1 MKVIATTALAVI
13 AWLAFVAYSA
23 FSGLWM
29 NPVVAE
35 EDTRAFFDYAVETIG
50 DTNRGATSLVMIERG
65 AIVHEFHAGPEGDVD
80 RDTVFAA
87 ASMSKWLAAY
97 AMMAL
102 VADGRADLDAPVGN
116 YLTRWQ
122 LPASEF
128 ANEAVTIRRLLSH
141 TAGFTDG
148 LGFGDYT
155 ADETLPEL
163 EDELSNPRA
172 STGEPVQI
180 RVNIEPG
187 TEWNYSGGSYLL
199 LELLVEEVSGQ
210 SFEDFV
216 QATVLDPLEM
226 TRSGYRAIDTY
237 TNSAGSLDTDGARQ
251 VGFQYASSAATGMV
265 TSSADMAKFVLA
277 HIGSTAASAPLSP
290 EFAKSMRAPLGRS
303 LGFDIW
309 GLGTILYAPTGNG
322 DFIFGHDGANDPAI
336 NTAARLNPE
345 SGDALVILVSGQ
357 SSLATTLGSDWVFW
371 QSGYPDLFAT
381 DAVFG
386 SMMVP
391 ALSGT
396 AVILAV
402 AVVLG
407 LRTRRK
413 A

>member
-1 MKVIATTALAVI
+1 
-13 AWLAFVAYSA
+13 
-23 FSGLWM
+23 
-29 NPVVAE
+29 
-35 EDTRAFFDYAVETIG
+35 
-50 DTNRGATSLVMIERG
+50 
-65 AIVHEFHAGPEGDVD
+65 
-80 RDTVFAA
+80 
-87 ASMSKWLAAY
+87 MSKWLAAY

-102 VADGRADLDAPVGN
+102 VADGRADIDAPVGK

-122 LPASEF
+122 LPSSEF

-187 TEWNYSGGSYLL
+187 TECNYSGGSYLL

-226 TRSGYRAIDTY
+226 TRSGYRAIDTC

-251 VGFQYASSAATGMV
+251 VGFQYASSAATAMV

-277 HIGSTAASAPLSP
+277 QIGSTAASAPLSP

-391 ALSGT
+391 ALSGA

-413 A
+413 G

>member
-1 MKVIATTALAVI
+1 
-13 AWLAFVAYSA
+13 
-23 FSGLWM
+23 
-29 NPVVAE
+29 
-35 EDTRAFFDYAVETIG
+35 
-50 DTNRGATSLVMIERG
+50 
-65 AIVHEFHAGPEGDVD
+65 
-80 RDTVFAA
+80 
-87 ASMSKWLAAY
+87 
-97 AMMAL
+97 MA
-102 VADGRADLDAPVGN
+102 
-116 YLTRWQ
+116 Q
-122 LPASEF
+122 PAS
-128 ANEAVTIRRLLSH
+128 SK
-141 TAGFTDG
+141 
-148 LGFGDYT
+148 
-155 ADETLPEL
+155 
-163 EDELSNPRA
+163 
-172 STGEPVQI
+172 
-180 RVNIEPG
+180 
-187 TEWNYSGGSYLL
+187 SGICRTK
-199 LELLVEEVSGQ
+199 VSLCC
-210 SFEDFV
+210 SPKRD
-216 QATVLDPLEM
+216 
-226 TRSGYRAIDTY
+226 
-237 TNSAGSLDTDGARQ
+237 
-251 VGFQYASSAATGMV
+251 MV

-309 GLGTILYAPTGNG
+309 GLGTSLYAPTGNG

-381 DAVFG
+381 DTVFG

-396 AVILAV
+396 AVILEV